1 MSTFATASNTRLR
14 GRRTA
19 HAGLRVPAERR
30 AGGLTLVEGLVLITL
45 VVLVIAGTIL
55 TSHRAVS
62 SQPTTTVHVES
73 GQTLWDLA
81 RAHPVEGMTT
91 AQTAEL
97 ISRINDLGRG
107 GLTAH
112 TAVRVPRIHESESA
126 VASR

>member
-1 MSTFATASNTRLR
+1 MSTFATTSSAHLR
-14 GRRTA
+14 GRRRA
-19 HAGLRVPAERR
+19 QAGHSVPAGPRT
-30 AGGLTLVEGLVLITL
+30 GGLSLVEALVLATL
-45 VVLVIAGTIL
+45 LVLVIAGTVL
-55 TSHRAVS
+55 SSHVAVS
-62 SQPTTTVHVES
+62 SQTTTTVHVEG

-97 ISRINDLGRG
+97 IAQINDLGHG

-112 TAVRVPRIHESESA
+112 SVVRVPRIRETESA